1 MEKRMVLFVD
11 DDEIML
17 RSLERSLFD
26 ELYNK
31 RFAKSGAEAVEMLQK
46 EEVHVIV
53 TDMCMPEMGGLELLE
68 IVKETY
74 PHIVSIVLSGYAP
87 TADVMSAV
95 HQAEIFKFVCK
106 STSLGEDLK
115 PAIRQAI
122 GRYNLQSEHE
132 DIVAELGRC
141 STRQTSKK

>member
-17 RSLERSLFD
+17 RSLERGLFD
-26 ELYNK
+26 EPYDM
-31 RFAKSGAEAVEMLQK
+31 RFAKSGDEAVEILQR

-53 TDMCMPEMGGLELLE
+53 TDMCMPGMGGLELLK

-74 PHIVSIVLSGYAP
+74 PRIISIVLSGFAP
-87 TADVMSAV
+87 TADLMSPE
-95 HQAEIFKFVCK
+95 HQVEIFKFICK
-106 STSLGEDLK
+106 SQKLEENLK

-122 GRYNLQSEHE
+122 NSYNLQSEHE
-132 DIVAELGRC
+132 DVLAQLARC
-141 STRQTSKK
+141 SDR